1 MKKKIIALAPMD
13 WITNNAYR
21 MICQKVWDNPKN
33 EYKEHYDFYRF
44 TEFMSVEW
52 YVRHPER
59 LSKHLLTTTNSTLTV
74 AQIYGWNHDN
84 LLQSAIDIDNKYS
97 DSFSGIELNIWCPSP
112 KIMSCEAGSGM
123 LKCRPKTLQI
133 IKKISE
139 SIKKPFSIK
148 TRRGLTEDDT
158 EEQFNFIIDAA
169 PYCTMITIH
178 GCTYKQSHN
187 GDVDRKYILR
197 IKKELTKRGL
207 NHVKVIWNGGLKSAT
222 DWLWYLWS
230 DGIDGIMLGQA
241 AMCNPW
247 SLVSYTPKIKEIYQ
261 LTLDHLHLNL
271 ANEFYFNEITSFDK
285 KNNLLI
291 QPTAKQL
298 EDLAK
303 KIEDWSITSEK
314 WHSLLEFRK
323 HLFWY
328 VNWMVACNEFKR
340 TVATIL
346 DYPTLLSTIHS
357 YFQQSLSWE

>member
-1 MKKKIIALAPMD
+1 MHIEWYVRRFGII
-13 WITNNAYR
+13 
-21 MICQKVWDNPKN
+21 QKN

-178 GCTYKQSHN
+178 GRTYKQSHN

-303 KIEDWSITSEK
+303 KLKIEASHLKNGTLFWSLENIYFGMLIEWSLVMNSKEL
-314 WHSLLEFRK
+314 SLLSLIIL
-323 HLFWY
+323 HYYQLF
-328 VNWMVACNEFKR
+328 
-340 TVATIL
+340 
-346 DYPTLLSTIHS
+346 IHIFNS
-357 YFQQSLSWE
+357 HCHENKF